1 MSTVAAAAL
10 FSARSSA
17 SRSGVAL
24 ARSALAPAATA
35 SFTTSARASSSS
47 STTPQGDFPR
57 PPSAPSSSNIPTVR
71 QPKIAQVH
79 TPPHVPSTQAPN
91 YPSKWSEGQNARE
104 HAMRGPR
111 FEQMEMDMQPQP
123 LSAMAM
129 IQKEPVRLSSKR
141 VVSCDGGGGPLGHP
155 KIFIN
160 LDKPGPKACTYC
172 GLKYELDTAAHH

>member
-1 MSTVAAAAL
+1 MSSVAAAAL
-10 FSARSSA
+10 FSARSAA
-17 SRSGVAL
+17 SRVGAAGVA
-24 ARSALAPAATA
+24 RA
-35 SFTTSARASSSS
+35 SFATSARASDQGRSGSSS
-47 STTPQGDFPR
+47 STTSQGDFPR
-57 PPSAPSSSNIPTVR
+57 PPSAPSSSNVPNVR
-71 QPKIAQVH
+71 QPAIAQVH
-79 TPPHVPSTQAPN
+79 TPPHVPSTQSPN
-91 YPSKWSEGQNARE
+91 YPTTWSEGQNTRE

-129 IQKEPVRLSSKR
+129 IQREPVRLSSKR